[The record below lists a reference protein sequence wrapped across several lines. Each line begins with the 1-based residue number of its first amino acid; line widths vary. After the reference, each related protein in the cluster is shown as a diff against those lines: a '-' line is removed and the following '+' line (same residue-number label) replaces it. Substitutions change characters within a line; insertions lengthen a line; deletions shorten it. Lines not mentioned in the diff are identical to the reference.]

1 MSSGMSFRCLFSVWT
16 GALPVASGEVL
27 GSWRKQSPAVF
38 WFGLLLWLLCTVL
51 FVGTA
56 LVSADACHRGD
67 QSFSLVVAQLLGPF
81 LMASGFGCDSARTS
95 LALNI
100 DYALIASYSVLL
112 AYPVTWALRRRAIST
127 MVDGVARDWLTSK
140 VYLFMWAFPLLDLL
154 ENAVSV
160 TALVSPAN
168 MGPVLVVAVA
178 SAGKFACMGG
188 LGWVLVLGLLRR

>member
-1 MSSGMSFRCLFSVWT
+1 
-16 GALPVASGEVL
+16 
-27 GSWRKQSPAVF
+27 
-38 WFGLLLWLLCTVL
+38 
-51 FVGTA
+51 
-56 LVSADACHRGD
+56 
-67 QSFSLVVAQLLGPF
+67 
-81 LMASGFGCDSARTS
+81 
-95 LALNI
+95 
-100 DYALIASYSVLL
+100 
-112 AYPVTWALRRRAIST
+112 